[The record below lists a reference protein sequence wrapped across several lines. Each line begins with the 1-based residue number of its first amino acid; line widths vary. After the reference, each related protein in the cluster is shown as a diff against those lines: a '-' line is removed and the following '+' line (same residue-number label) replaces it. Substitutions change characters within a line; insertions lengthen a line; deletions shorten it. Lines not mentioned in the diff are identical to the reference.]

1 MKEIIYLNTEFL
13 HSFMAQQFEGLPIST
28 TMENSQQD
36 TTTSNDSVQKKSAHA
51 IEGEIKSGDFSIP
64 GIFSTP
70 SGRAKYKYGIDSQLS
85 ETFTLAQVEAGKEI
99 ISKQLHDNAL
109 DEFEKYLVEN
119 SALHEIDSNSDRG
132 ENYIGKY
139 IKLESSFILFDL
151 KYVKNLTNSTLLK
164 KFFKIPGI
172 ASPQQYKNGKL
183 SPKLESGFLM
193 MDTLLEYL
201 ESILPTNLFLK
212 QGNFVSPL
220 KSDFLRESSSEL
232 NFKYG
237 EDSKLKVCVIGRVTK
252 VFDSFDAGLF
262 KEEGNFNDLSGAI
275 NDMIH
280 MLLNQINTIEAG
292 DLIISP
298 VAIYFE

>member
-28 TMENSQQD
+28 TKENSQQD
-36 TTTSNDSVQKKSAHA
+36 TTTSNDGTQKKSFHE
-51 IEGEIKSGDFSIP
+51 IEGEIKSGDIGIP

-70 SGRAKYKYGIDSQLS
+70 SGRARYKYGIDSQFS
-85 ETFTLAQVEAGKEI
+85 ETLTLAQVEAGKEI

-109 DEFEKYLVEN
+109 DEFEKYLVGN
-119 SALHEIDSNSDRG
+119 SSLHEVDFDSEQG
-132 ENYIGKY
+132 EDYIGKY
-139 IKLESSFILFDL
+139 IKLKSTFMLFDL
-151 KYVKNLTNSTLLK
+151 NYVKNLTNSTLLK

-172 ASPQQYKNGKL
+172 ASPNQFKNGKL
-183 SPKLESGFLM
+183 SPQLESGFLM

-220 KSDFLRESSSEL
+220 KSDYLRESSSEL

-237 EDSKLKVCVIGRVTK
+237 EDSELKVCVIGRVTK

-262 KEEGNFNDLSGAI
+262 KEGGNFNDMSVAI
-275 NDMIH
+275 NEMIH
-280 MLLNQINTIEAG
+280 ILLNQINTIESG
-292 DLIISP
+292 DIIISP